1 MNSPSSNRHKNWA
14 LPDDRW
20 VILGLITAAVI
31 WEIAGR
37 SVFAVWDINNQ
48 AYGARYWAET
58 GSPWMTVWMGL
69 DLIIGLTSR
78 VTQDTELAI
87 TILGCVFNGIATTA
101 MYAVSRQAGISRFLS
116 AVIGLITAIWF
127 LPHLGGWIGDNISFF
142 IGLSPALI
150 YIITDRKWSS
160 VNSFLLG
167 ITLALGITLKLNAF
181 APAFAISMAWLAT
194 LWVRYLISQNK
205 EISNWPYQRS
215 GSQLGIGLIGFAIT
229 VALIEH
235 LIDIQRGV
243 LPTVI
248 ETYQRVRESLANNQI
263 SGSRLVLIPL
273 GVNFQDAW
281 TLKQM
286 GVLIF
291 SPLAIGFWAAMLWSI
306 KQLVTAE
313 DEITRTRHEITIMIM
328 LASAVTCVGLGRGLT
343 HRMLLLPAGVLISLA
358 DLPLQTRY
366 LKIAYT
372 TALGAAM
379 TSWLLFG
386 WIQKD
391 TDISSVYDSRQLGNS
406 SQETFFCIGDGVPLE
421 AQNVAAHIIRARP
434 ITDSVQVV
442 SRQTID
448 QCWTSAEWR
457 NDFAGLADVQEIANG
472 MRSTYRNE
480 TPGKAIFREK
490 WDSSQTKAEGRDEWL
505 NREVETINRLR
516 MPFLIERLTLSKAE
530 LQTPGYDQW
539 EEGRQL
545 LRQELVKR
553 LDAHEVAKIGG
564 ASIWETKWRRNKQ

>member
-1 MNSPSSNRHKNWA
+1 M
-14 LPDDRW
+14 
-20 VILGLITAAVI
+20 VGLITAALI

-69 DLIIGLTSR
+69 DLIIGLTNR

-87 TILGCVFNGIATTA
+87 TILGCVFNAIATAA
-101 MYAVSRQAGISRFLS
+101 MYAVSRRTGINRFLS
-116 AVIGLITAIWF
+116 GIIGLITAIWF

-142 IGLSPALI
+142 VGLSPALI
-150 YIITDRKWSS
+150 YIISSKKWSGI
-160 VNSFLLG
+160 NSFLLG

-181 APAFAISMAWLAT
+181 APAFAISMVWLITRWAQT
-194 LWVRYLISQNK
+194 LISKNN
-205 EISNWPYQRS
+205 ITSSR
-215 GSQLGIGLIGFAIT
+215 QLQQTGLQIGIGLIGFAVT
-229 VALIEH
+229 AALIEH
-235 LIDIQRGV
+235 FIEIEGGV
-243 LPTVI
+243 YSTVI

-273 GVNFQDAW
+273 GVNFQEAW

-291 SPLAIGFWAAMLWSI
+291 SPLAIGFWAAMAWSI

-313 DEITRTRHEITIMIM
+313 DEITHSRHEITIVIM
-328 LASAVTCVGLGRGLT
+328 LASAITCVGLGRGLT

-391 TDISSVYDSRQLGNS
+391 TDISSIYDSRQLANS
-406 SQETFFCIGDGVPLE
+406 SQEAIFCIGNSNPL
-421 AQNVAAHIIRARP
+421 QSHGSAAHIIRARP
-434 ITDSVQVV
+434 ITDSEQVTNRGRN
-442 SRQTID
+442 S
-448 QCWTSAEWR
+448 QCWMSAEWR

-472 MRSTYRNE
+472 MGSTYRNE

-490 WDSSQTKAEGRDEWL
+490 WDSNQAKAEGREKWL
-505 NREVETINRLR
+505 NREVETINRLQ
-516 MPFLIERLTLSKAE
+516 MPFLIERLTLSKSE
-530 LQTPGYDQW
+530 LQTPGYNEW

-545 LRQELVKR
+545 LRQELVTQ
-553 LDAHEVAKIGG
+553 LDAHEIAKIGEI
-564 ASIWETKWRRNKQ
+564 SIWETKWGRNKQ